1 MKCSKCGGNVLLV
14 ESEMKLKVHN
24 IDEAGFPEE
33 LEFPDEEG
41 YKEKSFNAFLWCES
55 CNERFEM
62 TVSDNPEYA
71 NACDVGTRKD
81 DYIEAANLVKSKWK
95 AFWKNE
101 FGRNFLKVSGVLS
114 GMAVEVGV
122 FTLVILALS
131 DIDASSFQERFSGS
145 SVGESYGEEQDEAA
159 LYSELY
165 DATVI
170 EMKKETGNDDMN
182 KYIIRINI
190 EGYDVLAVDSERLY
204 MYLEEGDALKV
215 KIEASDFIGKW
226 LLGGEAC
233 YTIYKDD
240 AVLTTLY
247 GNWKGE

>member
-1 MKCSKCGGNVLLV
+1 
-14 ESEMKLKVHN
+14 
-24 IDEAGFPEE
+24 FPEE
-33 LEFPDEEG
+33 LEFPDEAG

-71 NACDVGTRKD
+71 NAYDVGTRKD

-101 FGRNFLKVSGVLS
+101 FWSNFLKVSGVLS
-114 GMAVEVGV
+114 GMAAGIGV
-122 FTLVILALS
+122 FVLVIFGLGS
-131 DIDASSFQERFSGS
+131 VIDSSSVPETSSGS
-145 SVGESYGEEQDEAA
+145 SVGEKYGEELDEAA
-159 LYSELY
+159 LYSKVY

-182 KYIIRINI
+182 KYIIRIDI
-190 EGYDVLAVDSERLY
+190 EGYDVLSVDSESLY

-215 KIEASDFIGKW
+215 KIGASDFIGKW